1 MKKPHQAQ
9 NMHSAIVLMSEN
21 EMPRFADDEMPV
33 FIILIATRPP
43 FRFASS
49 LFALLRRHSHS

>member
-33 FIILIATRPP
+33 FIIFNCIFSPQ
-43 FRFASS
+43 FRDLNSRIFE
-49 LFALLRRHSHS
+49 